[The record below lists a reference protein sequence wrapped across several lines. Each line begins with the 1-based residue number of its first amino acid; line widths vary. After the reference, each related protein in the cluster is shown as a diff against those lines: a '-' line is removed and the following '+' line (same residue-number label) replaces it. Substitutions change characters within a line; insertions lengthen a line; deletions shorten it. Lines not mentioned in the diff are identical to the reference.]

1 VDFQAGAA
9 VAGRSVAAV
18 AAAVAAVVGADV
30 VRRMIMRMLRAS
42 LYISLLLI
50 AAVIAAPQ
58 AGAATQNPRPFPSP
72 DEAVSALVA
81 AAKSRDDN
89 AIIDILGSSYRRW
102 ILSGDR
108 VADDR
113 ALDRFV
119 NAYQEKFRIEN
130 KDDKKALLIVG
141 NDDFPFPFPLVKR
154 FYGWTF
160 DAEAGKEEL
169 LNRRIGQDELDVI
182 QVLRAVVDAQR
193 EYAVRDR
200 DDDGAPDY
208 AMKFISSPGKRDGLY
223 WPTAEGAPQSPLGPL
238 VGDAV
243 RAGYGARGASSQAQ
257 PYKGYYFRLL
267 TRQGRGA
274 PGGAY
279 DYVVRGKMIGG
290 FAVVA
295 YPAGYGVSG
304 IKTFMVSHD
313 RKVYERDLGRSTG
326 VSVAQMTAFNPDSK
340 WKVVPD
346 SE

>member
-1 VDFQAGAA
+1 MAFG
-9 VAGRSVAAV
+9 GKS
-18 AAAVAAVVGADV
+18 
-30 VRRMIMRMLRAS
+30 MLMLRAS
-42 LYISLLLI
+42 LYISLVLI
-50 AAVIAAPQ
+50 VAVIGGARAD
-58 AGAATQNPRPFPSP
+58 AATQNPRAFPSP

-81 AAKSRDDN
+81 AAKSKDQN
-89 AIIDILGSSYRRW
+89 AILDILGSSYRRW
-102 ILSGDR
+102 ILSGDS
-108 VADDR
+108 VIDDR

-119 NAYQEKFRIEN
+119 DAYQQKSRIEN
-130 KDDKKALLIVG
+130 KDDKRAILIVG
-141 NDDFPFPFPLVKR
+141 NDDFPFPFPIVKR

-160 DAEAGKEEL
+160 DPEAGKEEVV
-169 LNRRIGQDELDVI
+169 NRRVGQDELDVI

-193 EYAVRDR
+193 EYALRDR
-200 DDDGAPDY
+200 DDNGAPDY

-243 RAGYGARGASSQAQ
+243 RAGYGARGASSQPR

-267 TRQGRGA
+267 TRQGRAA

-279 DYVVRGKMIGG
+279 DYVIRGKMIGG

-295 YPAGYGVSG
+295 YPAQYGVSG

-313 RKVYERDLGRSTG
+313 GKVYERDLGRSTG
-326 VSVAQMTAFNPDSK
+326 ISVARMTAFNPDSK